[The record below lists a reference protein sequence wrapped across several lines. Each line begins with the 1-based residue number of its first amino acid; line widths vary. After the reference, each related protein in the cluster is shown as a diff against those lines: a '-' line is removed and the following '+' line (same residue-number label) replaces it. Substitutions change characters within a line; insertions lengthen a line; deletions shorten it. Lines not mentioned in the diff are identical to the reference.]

1 MKKLGKV
8 LLIVVLAITLFGCT
22 KDESDAVK
30 FKKEYEGLNGKE
42 TESGDKT
49 YRSVSISKKNPM
61 KISTASDIV
70 DKIEN
75 KETFLVFFAFKE
87 CPWCR
92 SVVEELLKAAKD
104 KEVDTIYYVDV
115 KNIRDV
121 KEIKDGEVITTTE
134 GDESY
139 MKLIELLDPVLEE
152 YTLTDDNGE
161 KVSVLEKRIYAP
173 NLVLISNGKAEQLE
187 TGISDELK
195 DPYGELT
202 DKIKKYAYKKFE
214 CMMKCLK
221 EKATV
226 CQKNS
231 C

>member
-1 MKKLGKV
+1 MKKLGKL
-8 LLIVVLAITLFGCT
+8 LLIVVLSIALFGCA

-42 TESGDKT
+42 TGYKDKT

-61 KISTASDIV
+61 KFSTASEIV
-70 DKIEN
+70 DKIEK

-104 KEVDTIYYVDV
+104 NKVDTIYYVDV
-115 KNIRDV
+115 KDIRDV
-121 KEIKDGEVITTTE
+121 KEIKGEEVITTTE
-134 GDESY
+134 GDKDY

-152 YTLTDDNGE
+152 YTLTDENGSE
-161 KVSVLEKRIYAP
+161 VSVLEKRIYAP

-195 DPYGELT
+195 DPYGKLT
-202 DKIKKYAYKKFE
+202 EKIKKHAYKKFE

>member
-1 MKKLGKV
+1 MKKIGKV
-8 LLIVVLAITLFGCT
+8 LLIVVLAIALFGCT

-61 KISTASDIV
+61 KISTASEIV

-187 TGISDELK
+187 MGISDELK

-202 DKIKKYAYKKFE
+202 DNIKKYAYKKFE